1 MNYGIIG
8 YVLVRLL
15 RLEAGL
21 LILPLLV
28 ALVYQESWTNI
39 GAFGLTIALL
49 LLVSFFPRKNKNP
62 SMTFYMREAFII
74 VGLSWILL
82 SFFGSLPFYFS
93 GEIPRLVDA
102 FFETSS
108 GFTTTGS
115 SILVDVEALSKSM
128 LFWRSF
134 THMIGGMGILIF
146 ALAVLPKM
154 ATDGVRVAKAE
165 VPGPSFGKL
174 VSKLSLTAKIL
185 YIMYIIMTAIVV
197 VFLLLGGMSLF
208 DALIHAFGAAG
219 TGGFSNKALSVGFY
233 NSRYIEMV
241 LGISMLIFGINFNL
255 HYILLFGNRREVF
268 KNEELRW
275 YLAIVFS
282 ALVLIS
288 LNIRTIYG
296 VGEALR
302 HSFFAVSSIITTTGY
317 ATVDFVGW
325 PLFSRLVLMMLMVVG
340 GCAGSTAGGLKV
352 SRLVVLVKSGLIQ
365 IIKSR
370 QPGRVQNIT
379 YEGGALSEDKILN
392 IQNYF
397 ALYMLVLM
405 LLFLLLSTNYS
416 DLETALSGALTA
428 FNNIGPGMGELGP
441 SSNFSSLSDFN
452 KLIMSLAMIAG
463 RLEILPI
470 IVVFMPSS
478 WKKLL

>member
-1 MNYGIIG
+1 
-8 YVLVRLL
+8 
-15 RLEAGL
+15 
-21 LILPLLV
+21 
-28 ALVYQESWTNI
+28 
-39 GAFGLTIALL
+39 
-49 LLVSFFPRKNKNP
+49 
-62 SMTFYMREAFII
+62 
-74 VGLSWILL
+74 
-82 SFFGSLPFYFS
+82 
-93 GEIPRLVDA
+93 
-102 FFETSS
+102 
-108 GFTTTGS
+108 
-115 SILVDVEALSKSM
+115 
-128 LFWRSF
+128 
-134 THMIGGMGILIF
+134 MIGGMGILIF

>member
-21 LILPLLV
+21 LSLPLLV
-28 ALVYQESWTNI
+28 ALIYQESWVNI
-39 GAFGLTIALL
+39 GAFGLSIVLL
-49 LLVSFFPRKNKNP
+49 LLVSLFPRKNKNQ

-82 SFFGSLPFYFS
+82 SFFGSLPFYLS
-93 GEIPRLVDA
+93 GEIPSLVDA

-154 ATDGVRVAKAE
+154 ASDGVRVAKAE

-174 VSKLSLTAKIL
+174 VSKLSLNAKIL
-185 YIMYIIMTAIVV
+185 YIMYIAMTGVVV

-219 TGGFSNKALSVGFY
+219 TGGFSNKVLSVGFY
-233 NSRYIEMV
+233 NSRYIEAV
-241 LGISMLIFGINFNL
+241 LGISMLIFGMNFNL
-255 HYILLFGNRREVF
+255 HYIFLFGNKREIL
-268 KNEELRW
+268 KNEELKW
-275 YLAIVFS
+275 YLVIVFL
-282 ALVLIS
+282 AIIFIG
-288 LNIRTIYG
+288 LNIKSVYG
-296 VGEALR
+296 LGQGLR
-302 HSFFAVSSIITTTGY
+302 HSFFAVSSVITTTGY
-317 ATVDFVGW
+317 ATVDFAKW
-325 PLFSRLVLMMLMVVG
+325 PLFSRLIIMVLMVVG
-340 GCAGSTAGGLKV
+340 GCAGSTSGGLKV
-352 SRLVVLVKSGLIQ
+352 SRVVVLVKSGLSQ

-370 QPGRVQNIT
+370 QPGRVQNIS
-379 YEGGALSEDKILN
+379 YEGEGLSEGKIIS

-397 ALYMLVLM
+397 MLYMLVLTV
-405 LLFLLLSTNYS
+405 LILLLSFNYS
-416 DLETALSGALTA
+416 DLETAISGALTA
-428 FNNIGPGMGELGP
+428 FNNIGPGLGQLGP

-452 KLIMSLAMIAG
+452 KLVMSLAMIAG